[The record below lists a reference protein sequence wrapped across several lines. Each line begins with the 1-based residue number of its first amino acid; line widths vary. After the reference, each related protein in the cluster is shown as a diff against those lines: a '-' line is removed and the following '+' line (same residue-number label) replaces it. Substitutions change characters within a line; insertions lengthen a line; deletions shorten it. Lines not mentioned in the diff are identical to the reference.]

1 MLWSC
6 ADWVV
11 LTMYVNLKSLSDPLM
26 SPLGGSMM
34 IQSMDTVKESV
45 YLFDGCFSAMMIA
58 TCSQKSSLMDSGK
71 RRVSSSDE
79 QTALKNWPPP
89 PQRLL
94 RRTENLFTQAVWSW
108 GRAENTIEDFGN
120 CGQEEKNWTSR
131 LLQPLYFR
139 VLAHTYVDALNYSR
153 WFQNRAWE
161 ILYVQ

>member
-1 MLWSC
+1 
-6 ADWVV
+6 
-11 LTMYVNLKSLSDPLM
+11 
-26 SPLGGSMM
+26 MM

-94 RRTENLFTQAVWSW
+94 RRTENLFTQAV
-108 GRAENTIEDFGN
+108 
-120 CGQEEKNWTSR
+120 
-131 LLQPLYFR
+131 
-139 VLAHTYVDALNYSR
+139 
-153 WFQNRAWE
+153 
-161 ILYVQ
+161 